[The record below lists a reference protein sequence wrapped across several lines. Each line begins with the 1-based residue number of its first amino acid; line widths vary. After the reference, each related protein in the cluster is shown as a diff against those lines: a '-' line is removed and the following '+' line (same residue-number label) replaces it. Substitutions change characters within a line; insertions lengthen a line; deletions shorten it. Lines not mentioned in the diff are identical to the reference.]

1 MLKNNAKNNRS
12 RLKSPKTIGVI
23 VAVFLICLIVVWLKV
38 VRGSGSSTSDFA
50 TFVVKRGP
58 LTISV
63 LEAGTIQPREQI
75 TLRNEVEGRTSIVSL
90 VPDGTMVKAGD
101 LLVELDASTLKD
113 AMIDQDIQVQ
123 RAEAAFINA
132 QETLA
137 VVKNQA
143 QSDVD
148 IAKLTLEFAQQDLQQ
163 YKEGQYPNEK
173 TAAENEITL
182 RQEELTRAQETLTW
196 SQKLYEEKYI
206 SQTEWQAD
214 KLAVTR
220 SNNNLVLAENSK
232 KLLENFTYHRN
243 IAQFESD
250 VHQAKMAL
258 ERTERKA
265 KADVVQAD
273 ADLKAKELEY
283 RRQEEKL
290 QKIVDQLEKTKI
302 YAPQDGMVVYA
313 TTSGGRHGP
322 FDRREPMDIGV
333 EVTERQ
339 DLINLP
345 TTASMKSR
353 VDIHETSLE
362 KVRVG
367 LPAVITVDALAGK
380 KFLGRVGT
388 IAPLPDA
395 RSMWMNPD
403 LKIYPTDINLEDNDS
418 ALRTGMSCKAEIIVA
433 QYEDAVYIPV
443 QAVIRVAG
451 RPTVFVVKDGLLEER
466 KVEIGLDD
474 NKMIRIISGLEEGEI
489 ILMTPPLKAA
499 TIEPGSQIGGTGS
512 PDTLGDSDILKQRVN
527 QKLKEANGTG
537 PGAPSGNVADPP
549 QEGRE
554 RSPGARGDGFGQEQ
568 RGGENSQSPSSEE
581 MEQIRVQARNLGARK
596 GTNRWVNKL
605 CPTITRKSSGS
616 RTRIRSTKWGQ
627 SRSERSP
634 ELPFRSIRAA
644 SGPSWDPA
652 AQVKAL

>member
-1 MLKNNAKNNRS
+1 MLKNNAKNIRS
-12 RLKSPKTIGVI
+12 RLKSPKVIGAI
-23 VAVFLICLIVVWLKV
+23 VAVVLICLIVVWLKV
-38 VRGSGSSTSDFA
+38 VRGSESPTSGLA
-50 TFVVKRGP
+50 TFVAKRGP

-63 LEAGTIQPREQI
+63 LESGTIQPREQI
-75 TLRNEVEGRTSIVSL
+75 TLRNEVEGRTSILSL

-101 LLVELDASTLKD
+101 LLVELDDSTLKD
-113 AMIDQDIQVQ
+113 AMIDQDIQAQ

-182 RQEELTRAQETLTW
+182 RQEELTRAQETLAW

-232 KLLENFTYHRN
+232 KLLENYTYHRN
-243 IAQFESD
+243 IKQFESD
-250 VHQAKMAL
+250 VHQADMAL

-265 KADVVQAD
+265 KADVIQVE
-273 ADLKAKELEY
+273 ADLKAKELEH
-283 RRQEEKL
+283 RRQAEKFK
-290 QKIVDQLEKTKI
+290 KIVDQLEKTKI

-313 TTSGGRHGP
+313 TTSGGRGH

-345 TTASMKSR
+345 TAASMIAQ

-367 LPAVITVDALAGK
+367 FPAVITVDALPGK
-380 KFLGRVGT
+380 KFLGRVSS

-395 RSMWMNPD
+395 QSMWMNPD
-403 LKIYPTDINLEDNDS
+403 LKIYPMDIYLEDNDS

-451 RPTVFVVKDGLLEER
+451 RPTVFVVKDGLVEER

-474 NKMIRIISGLEEGEI
+474 NKMVRIISGLEEGEVV
-489 ILMTPPLKAA
+489 LMTPPLKAA

-512 PDTLGDSDILKQRVN
+512 PGALGDSDILKQRVN
-527 QKLKEANGTG
+527 QKLEEANGTPTIKPAMPPDDVTRIQRDKQERTGEPRG
-537 PGAPSGNVADPP
+537 PG
-549 QEGRE
+549 QEAGQRQ
-554 RSPGARGDGFGQEQ
+554 GASQRPRG
-568 RGGENSQSPSSEE
+568 
-581 MEQIRVQARNLGARK
+581 
-596 GTNRWVNKL
+596 
-605 CPTITRKSSGS
+605 
-616 RTRIRSTKWGQ
+616 
-627 SRSERSP
+627 SERN
-634 ELPFRSIRAA
+634 
-644 SGPSWDPA
+644 
-652 AQVKAL
+652 Q